1 MKVRNIKMMNL
12 EQLINQV
19 QQITA
24 SGLPFMEGKEK
35 LEVKGNILN
44 NVLTVDEY
52 GFLEGEEGEYVVI
65 ALKEYPQHFIYGSS
79 VVTQAFKT
87 LEETLDE
94 EERAFILDKGLT
106 FKLTEVVSKNKR
118 KYIKLTFFPKN

>member
-1 MKVRNIKMMNL
+1 MMNL
-12 EQLINQV
+12 DLLMEEV
-19 QQITA
+19 SQITA

-44 NVLTVDEY
+44 NTLTCTDF

-65 ALKEYPQHFIYGSS
+65 ALKEYPSNFIYGSS

-87 LEETLDE
+87 LDE
-94 EERAFILDKGLT
+94 KFNDEQKAFLLNQGLT
-106 FKLTEVVSKNKR
+106 FKLIEMMSKNKR
-118 KYIKLTFFPKN
+118 KYTKIVFFPKN

>member
-1 MKVRNIKMMNL
+1 MMNF
-12 EQLINQV
+12 EQLINEV
-19 QQITA
+19 TQITA

-44 NVLTVDEY
+44 NILTVDDY

-65 ALKEYPQHFIYGSS
+65 ALKEYPNNFIYGSS

-87 LEETLDE
+87 FDEKFNE
-94 EERAFILDKGLT
+94 EEKTFLLEKGLT
-106 FKLTEVVSKNKR
+106 FKLSEMLSKNKR
-118 KYIKLTFFPKN
+118 KYIKIVFFPKN

>member
-1 MKVRNIKMMNL
+1 MNNTMDFELL
-12 EQLINQV
+12 EYEV
-19 QQITA
+19 SQITA

-35 LEVKGNILN
+35 LEVKGDVLN
-44 NVLTVDEY
+44 NTLTVDDY

-87 LEETLDE
+87 LDEKFNEEQK
-94 EERAFILDKGLT
+94 AFLLEKGLT
-106 FKLTEVVSKNKR
+106 FKLSEMLSKNKR
-118 KYIKLTFFPKN
+118 KYTKIVFFPKN

>member
-1 MKVRNIKMMNL
+1 MRNL
-12 EQLINQV
+12 EQLINEAI
-19 QQITA
+19 QITA

-35 LEVKGNILN
+35 LEVKGNVLDII
-44 NVLTVDEY
+44 LTVDDY

-87 LEETLDE
+87 LEEKLNE
-94 EERAFILDKGLT
+94 EERAFLLEKGLT
-106 FKLTEVVSKNKR
+106 FKLTEMISKNKR
-118 KYIKLTFFPKN
+118 KYIKINFFPKN

>member
-1 MKVRNIKMMNL
+1 MMNF
-12 EQLINQV
+12 ENLINEV

-35 LEVKGNILN
+35 IEVKGDILN

-52 GFLEGEEGEYVVI
+52 GYLEGEEGEYVVI
-65 ALKEYPQHFIYGSS
+65 ALKEYPNHFIYGSS

-87 LEETLDE
+87 LDE
-94 EERAFILDKGLT
+94 KLNDEQKAFLLEKGLT
-106 FKLTEVVSKNKR
+106 FKLNEMMSKNKR
-118 KYIKLTFFPKN
+118 KYTKIIFFPKN

>member
-1 MKVRNIKMMNL
+1 MMNL
-12 EQLINQV
+12 EQLINEV

-44 NVLTVDEY
+44 NVLTVDDY

-94 EERAFILDKGLT
+94 EERAFILEKGLT

>member
-1 MKVRNIKMMNL
+1 MMNL
-12 EQLINQV
+12 EQLINEV

-65 ALKEYPQHFIYGSS
+65 ALKEYPQHFIYGPS

-87 LEETLDE
+87 LEETLNE

>member
-1 MKVRNIKMMNL
+1 MMNL
-12 EQLINQV
+12 EQLINKA

-87 LEETLDE
+87 LEETLNE
-94 EERAFILDKGLT
+94 EELAFILDKGIT
-106 FKLTEVVSKNKR
+106 FKLTEVISKNKR
-118 KYIKLTFFPKN
+118 KYTKLTFFPKN

>member
-1 MKVRNIKMMNL
+1 MRNY
-12 EQLINQV
+12 EQLINEV
-19 QQITA
+19 TQITA

-35 LEVKGNILN
+35 LEVKGEILN
-44 NVLTVDEY
+44 KVLTVDDY

-87 LEETLDE
+87 LEEKLNE
-94 EERAFILDKGLT
+94 EERAFLINQCLT

-118 KYIKLTFFPKN
+118 KYIKIVFFPKN

>member
-1 MKVRNIKMMNL
+1 M
-12 EQLINQV
+12 INTMDFELLV
-19 QQITA
+19 DEVSQITA

-35 LEVKGNILN
+35 LEVKGDVLN
-44 NVLTVDEY
+44 NTLTVDDY

-87 LEETLDE
+87 LDEKFNEEQK
-94 EERAFILDKGLT
+94 AFLLNKGLT
-106 FKLTEVVSKNKR
+106 FKLSEMLSKNKR
-118 KYIKLTFFPKN
+118 KYTKIVFFPKN

>member
-1 MKVRNIKMMNL
+1 MMNL

-19 QQITA
+19 SQITA

-35 LEVKGNILN
+35 LEVTGNILN
-44 NVLTVDEY
+44 NVLTVDDY

-65 ALKEYPQHFIYGSS
+65 ALKEYPQHFIYGPS

-87 LEETLDE
+87 LEETLNE
-94 EERAFILDKGLT
+94 AERAFILEKGLT